1 MKDTLFL
8 WKTIL
13 SKPED
18 GYRQISA
25 ATRIVWPLILIV
37 AVALLAGLLLV
48 PVVASDAY
56 QGASVRA
63 NLDFMDRAR
72 AFPDAPAREQA
83 AAQLASPLNRGFTV
97 VSAVIGP
104 ALNFLA
110 ILLAASL
117 VIWLLGLVLRQAV
130 PFGIV
135 LRIFAFTWAVF
146 AWQSVLQ
153 SVILLM
159 SDHQAVFAKVNTLI
173 AFRYAL
179 AVPFSL
185 SLVFPPGSLPPLA
198 FLAVD
203 FVTNIFNII
212 FYVLLAIGLR
222 AQRANPATWKTG
234 LTVGLVAILHFGIIA
249 APAFVMR

>member
-1 MKDTLFL
+1 
-8 WKTIL
+8 
-13 SKPED
+13 
-18 GYRQISA
+18 
-25 ATRIVWPLILIV
+25 
-37 AVALLAGLLLV
+37 
-48 PVVASDAY
+48 
-56 QGASVRA
+56 
-63 NLDFMDRAR
+63 
-72 AFPDAPAREQA
+72 
-83 AAQLASPLNRGFTV
+83 
-97 VSAVIGP
+97 
-104 ALNFLA
+104 
-110 ILLAASL
+110 
-117 VIWLLGLVLRQAV
+117 
-130 PFGIV
+130 
-135 LRIFAFTWAVF
+135 
-146 AWQSVLQ
+146 
-153 SVILLM
+153 M